1 MKKLFTYALV
11 ANFFLMGM
19 ASMAQQAPNK
29 IFKDKQ
35 VVTISKQS
43 LQDKIKG
50 GWAGQTIGVTFGGP
64 YEFKFLGS
72 MIQDYQK
79 LEWPENAFQH
89 YFDKEPGLYDDI
101 YMDLSFAEGI
111 SCVEEKEFSIFAF
124 IKK

>member
-1 MKKLFTYALV
+1 
-11 ANFFLMGM
+11 M

-35 VVTISKQS
+35 LVTISKQS

-79 LEWPENAFQH
+79 LEW
-89 YFDKEPGLYDDI
+89 
-101 YMDLSFAEGI
+101 
-111 SCVEEKEFSIFAF
+111 
-124 IKK
+124 